1 MNRKHIIQFNQNW
14 ASFLACWVK
23 RNKHGKSEHQQFN
36 CKECFFQGS
45 SKEEFSKHHNIAH
58 LKQTTHKEDGALTCH
73 TCQNMFL
80 SKTELMQHRKLDH
93 PQNVRP
99 CKYYT
104 QGNCARKKEK
114 CWYSHD
120 SVEDMETDQ
129 NDKLKANYVYNCKF
143 CDKTFASKHMFMLHK
158 KTDHIEA
165 VPHCTKFNKGNCRL
179 TSAQCWYTHKE
190 NEHAYKQEHVYF
202 SNSSH
207 ILWLKS
213 FFKLSKALVRSSL
226 KQFFFL

>member
-1 MNRKHIIQFNQNW
+1 
-14 ASFLACWVK
+14 
-23 RNKHGKSEHQQFN
+23 
-36 CKECFFQGS
+36 
-45 SKEEFSKHHNIAH
+45 
-58 LKQTTHKEDGALTCH
+58 
-73 TCQNMFL
+73 MFL

-190 NEHAYKQEHVYF
+190 NEHAYKQEHIETNSVFQKDQEKGHPPDLIQRLF
-202 SNSSH
+202 SMIEKVIIKVDNMEKG
-207 ILWLKS
+207 IT
-213 FFKLSKALVRSSL
+213 
-226 KQFFFL
+226 Q